1 MGKDNHIDVFRLV
14 AGGGQTLGCLSRRQT
29 LAKLLI
35 FARQRAI
42 SGIEQ
47 DELLSCIHER
57 RNVRMLKSL
66 GVDVVRA
73 RQGMHLIYRGVGS
86 VVGMQPITY
95 GLRVQNRCDLEA
107 AELEAINCR
116 LQFAS

>member
-14 AGGGQTLGCLSRRQT
+14 ASGGQTLGCLSRRQT

-66 GVDVVRA
+66 CVDIVRA
-73 RQGMHLIYRGVGS
+73 CEGMHLICRGVGA
-86 VVGMQPITY
+86 VVGMQPISD